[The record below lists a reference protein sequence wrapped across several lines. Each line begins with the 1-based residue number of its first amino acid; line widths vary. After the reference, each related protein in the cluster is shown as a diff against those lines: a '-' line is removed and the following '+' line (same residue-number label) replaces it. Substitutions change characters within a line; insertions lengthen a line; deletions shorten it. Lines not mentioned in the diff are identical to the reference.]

1 MKKITSI
8 RVDGCQKDIAI
19 IADRWTNGQ
28 SGFENASG
36 YLIID
41 EENEKCVGSIS
52 VTDNKHFWEIY
63 TELGFEAEHDI
74 LSYML
79 AL

>member
-1 MKKITSI
+1 MKKTTSI
-8 RVDGCQKDIAI
+8 YVDGCQKDIAI

-36 YLIID
+36 YVIID
-41 EENEKCVGSIS
+41 QENEKCVGLIS
-52 VTDNKHFWEIY
+52 VTDDKHLWEIDSD
-63 TELGFEAEHDI
+63 LSIEAENDI
-74 LSYML
+74 LQYML